1 VVSAGAIDV
10 ERNPG
15 ARHVLDEAPSRAPLR
30 FHRALPGYA
39 PTPLRDV
46 PALAERLG
54 VGRVWLKDES
64 WRLGLPA
71 FKVVGASWAV
81 ARALEP
87 RLTRPFVPEEGLDG
101 LRAALAS
108 GDRPTLVAATDG
120 NHGRAVA
127 RMAALLGLPARIFV
141 AEDMVA
147 ARRAAI
153 ASEGAEV
160 VVVAGGYDR
169 TVARSAREADAD
181 AVVVSDTAWEGYRD
195 VPTAVIEGYATVL
208 WEIDDALRGRGEPD
222 PDLVLVQAGVGAFG
236 AAVVRH
242 YRRPGLERPP
252 RIVVMEPTQ
261 AACVL
266 ASVRAGRV
274 VTLPGEQ
281 HSIMSGLNCGT
292 PSPLAFP
299 VLAAGVDLFVA
310 ADDDLAR
317 EGMRTLAEQGIVGGE
332 CSGGGVGAAEA
343 LLRGDARE
351 ALGVGRDARVLLF
364 STEGATDP
372 EGYEA
377 VVGRPA
383 QAVAAAPG

>member
-1 VVSAGAIDV
+1 MSAAAVDV

-15 ARHVLDEAPSRAPLR
+15 AQHVLDEAPSTAPLR

-39 PTPLRDV
+39 PTPLRDL

-81 ARALEP
+81 AKALEP

-101 LRAALAS
+101 LRAGLAP

-127 RMAALLGLPARIFV
+127 RMAKLLGLPARIYV
-141 AEDMVA
+141 PSDMVA

-160 VVVAGGYDR
+160 LVVDAGYDE
-169 TVARSAREADAD
+169 TVARSAEDAD
-181 AVVVSDTAWEGYRD
+181 EQHVVVSDTAWEGYRD
-195 VPTAVIEGYATVL
+195 VPAAVIEGYATVL
-208 WEIDDALRGRGEPD
+208 WEVDDALRARDEPD
-222 PDLVLVQAGVGAFG
+222 PDLVLVQAGVGAFA

-242 YRRPGLERPP
+242 FRRPGLERPP

-266 ASVRAGRV
+266 ASFRAGGL

-299 VLAAGVDLFVA
+299 VLAEATDLFVA
-310 ADDDLAR
+310 VDDDVAR
-317 EGMRTLAEQGIVGGE
+317 EGMRVLAEQGIVGGE
-332 CSGGGVGAAEA
+332 CSGGGVGAAQA
-343 LLRGDARE
+343 LLRGAARD
-351 ALGVGRDARVLLF
+351 ALGVGADARVLLF

-377 VVGRPA
+377 VVGRPPE
-383 QAVAAAPG
+383 AVAR

>member
-1 VVSAGAIDV
+1 MTTLDLEPNATV
-10 ERNPG
+10 
-15 ARHVLDEAPSRAPLR
+15 RHELGEQPSLEPLR

-46 PALAERLG
+46 PALAQRLG

-64 WRLGLPA
+64 WRLDLPA

-101 LRAALAS
+101 LRAGLPA
-108 GDRPTLVAATDG
+108 GGRPTLVAATDG

-127 RMAALLGLPARIFV
+127 RMARLLGLPARIFV
-141 AEDMVA
+141 PEDMVP
-147 ARRAAI
+147 ARRAGI

-160 VVVAGGYDR
+160 VEVAGGYDDA
-169 TVARSAREADAD
+169 VARSAADAD
-181 AVVVSDTAWEGYRD
+181 DEHLVVSDTAWPGYHD
-195 VPTAVIEGYATVL
+195 VPAAVIEGYATVL
-208 WEIDDALRGRGEPD
+208 WEVDDALRAQGEPD
-222 PDLVLVQAGVGAFG
+222 PDLVLVQVGVGAFA

-242 YRRPGLERPP
+242 FRRPGLARPP
-252 RIVVMEPTQ
+252 RIVAMEPTQ

-266 ASVRAGRV
+266 ASVRAGEL

-281 HSIMSGLNCGT
+281 HSIMAGLNCGT

-299 VLAAGVDLFVA
+299 VLTAGVDLFLAV
-310 ADDDLAR
+310 DDEAAR
-317 EGMRTLAEQGIVGGE
+317 EGMRALAAQGVVGGE

-343 LLRGDARE
+343 LLGGAARE
-351 ALGVGRDARVLLF
+351 ELGLGPDARVLVFL
-364 STEGATDP
+364 TEGATDP

-377 VVGRPA
+377 VVGRAPD
-383 QAVAAAPG
+383 AVRR